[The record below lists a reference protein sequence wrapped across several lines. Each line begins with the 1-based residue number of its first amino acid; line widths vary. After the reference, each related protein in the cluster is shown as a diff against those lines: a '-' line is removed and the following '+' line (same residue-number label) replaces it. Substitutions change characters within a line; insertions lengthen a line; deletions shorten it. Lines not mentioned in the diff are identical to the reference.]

1 MKKKFT
7 QFLSE
12 KIKDMGLS
20 EKAVT
25 ELVELGSAGLKDD
38 ASDDDIKAKVDSVV
52 PFAKVMQGEYTR
64 KVQDAKQSLQ
74 QHNRNRGGEGGSD
87 DGDEGKNKGGDN
99 EIPAWFKEIQKSYD
113 DKISALENENAS
125 LKAAKVKEQRDGL
138 IAAKAKELGIPD
150 FLMKHISIEDDADFS
165 KVLTEYKQEL
175 VNNKLMPANEAGEQG
190 TAEQAMKDAAKSWA
204 ESLPN
209 K

>member
-52 PFAKVMQGEYTR
+52 PFAKIMQGEYTR

-74 QHNRNRGGEGGSD
+74 QSNRNRVVEGGSD

-113 DKISALENENAS
+113 DKISALETENAS
-125 LKAAKVKEQRDGL
+125 LKAAKAKEQRDGL

-150 FLMKHISIEDDADFS
+150 FLMKHISLEDDADFS

-175 VNNKLMPANEAGEQG
+175 VNNKLMPADQAGEQG

>member
-52 PFAKVMQGEYTR
+52 PFAKIMQGEYTR

-74 QHNRNRGGEGGSD
+74 QSNRNRGGEGGSD

-113 DKISALENENAS
+113 DKISALETENAS
-125 LKAAKVKEQRDGL
+125 LKAAKAKEQRDGL

-150 FLMKHISIEDDADFS
+150 FLMKHISLEDDADFS

-175 VNNKLMPANEAGEQG
+175 VNNKLMPADQAGEQG